1 MRDLHPR
8 FKLKEGQNLMVEQ
21 EGHLLRF
28 ESINAN
34 MQPFWL
40 EDIKR
45 EKISTFS
52 RASRYRLIQEVS
64 TYGKLTPIFG
74 TLGYNNPAPTWED
87 AKYHL
92 SNMGKKILRKHPDY
106 WIVWKMEFHESG
118 AIHFHI
124 LVYSPKGKPFIDK
137 TEFKQ
142 DWEASTGRR
151 DLYPRIERL
160 RSHRGGIYYA
170 TKYLCKEVETELTEE
185 QKTFAGRF
193 WGIIGRK
200 NRITHK
206 TRYRLSPDEYKYM
219 HGELCVQLATKNLK
233 SRLRKKG
240 EEWDTINAVIDSGTY
255 EEEIHSIAQ
264 KMIQKNR
271 APTKLLTDD
280 KKWLDRIQTLL
291 KMDEQ
296 NEFEKLYEKL

>member
-8 FKLKEGQNLMVEQ
+8 FKLKEGQDLMVEQ

-28 ESINAN
+28 ESINTN

-40 EDIKR
+40 EDVKR
-45 EKISTFS
+45 ERISTFS

-74 TLGYNNPAPTWED
+74 TVGWNNPHPTPEEAKKALD
-87 AKYHL
+87 A
-92 SNMGKKILRKHPDY
+92 MGKKILLEHPNY

-118 AIHFHI
+118 AIHFHFLI
-124 LVYSPKGKPFIDK
+124 YSPTGKPFIEK
-137 TEFKQ
+137 GKFKKM
-142 DWEASTGRR
+142 WEASTGRR

-170 TKYLCKEVETELTEE
+170 TKYLCKEVEEDLTED
-185 QKTFAGRF
+185 QKVYAGRF

-200 NRITHK
+200 NRVTHK
-206 TRYRLSPDEYKYM
+206 TRYRLSPDEYKYL

-233 SRLRKKG
+233 SRMKKAG
-240 EEWDTINAVIDSGTY
+240 ESWETINAVIDSGGY
-255 EEEIHSIAQ
+255 DEEIHSIAQ
-264 KMIQKNR
+264 KMISKNR

-280 KKWLDRIQTLL
+280 KKWLDRIQALL

-296 NEFEKLYEKL
+296 KEFEKLYEKL

>member
-1 MRDLHPR
+1 MALHPR

-34 MQPFWL
+34 FQPFWL
-40 EDIKR
+40 EDVKR

-64 TYGKLTPIFG
+64 TYGKLTQIFG
-74 TLGYNNPAPTWED
+74 TLGYNNPPPTREE
-87 AKYHL
+87 AKNHL
-92 SNMGKKILRKHPDY
+92 DKMGKKILYKHTSY

-118 AIHFHI
+118 AIHFHL
-124 LVYSPKGKPFIDK
+124 LVYSPTGKPYIK
-137 TEFKQ
+137 KEEFKSM
-142 DWEASTGRR
+142 WEASTGRR

-170 TKYLCKEVETELTEE
+170 TKYLCKEVVEDLTEE

-200 NRITHK
+200 NRIKHK
-206 TRYRLSPDEYKYM
+206 TRYRLSPDEYKYI

-233 SRLRKKG
+233 SRLKKAG
-240 EEWDTINAVIDSGTY
+240 ESWDIINAAIDSGMY
-255 EEEIHSIAQ
+255 EEEIHSIAA
-264 KMIQKNR
+264 KMITKNR

-280 KKWLDRIQTLL
+280 KQWLDRIQSLL
-291 KMDEQ
+291 KMDEEKQ
-296 NEFEKLYEKL
+296 FENLYKEL

>member
-1 MRDLHPR
+1 MRALHPR
-8 FKLKEGQNLMVEQ
+8 FKLKEGQDLMVEQ

-40 EDIKR
+40 EDVKR
-45 EKISTFS
+45 ERISTFS

-74 TLGYNNPAPTWED
+74 TVGWNNPHPTPEE
-87 AKYHL
+87 AKKAL
-92 SNMGKKILRKHPDY
+92 DMMGKKILLEHPTY
-106 WIVWKMEFHESG
+106 WVVWKMEFHDSG
-118 AIHFHI
+118 AIHFHFLI
-124 LVYSPKGKPFIDK
+124 YSPTGKPFIEK
-137 TEFKQ
+137 TKFKKM
-142 DWEASTGRR
+142 WEASTGRR

-170 TKYLCKEVETELTEE
+170 TKYLCKEVEEDLTED
-185 QKTFAGRF
+185 QKVYAGRF

-200 NRITHK
+200 NRVTHK
-206 TRYRLSPDEYKYM
+206 TKYRLSPDEYKYL

-233 SRLRKKG
+233 SRLRKAG

-255 EEEIHSIAQ
+255 DEEIHSIAA
-264 KMIQKNR
+264 KMVQKNR

-280 KKWLDRIQTLL
+280 KKWLDRIQVLL
-291 KMDEQ
+291 KMDEENQ
-296 NEFEKLYEKL
+296 FEKLYEQI